1 MLVVPNKRKLVLN
14 ARNYAPIV
22 EAIPHAKVFEHEGK
36 TLTAV
41 DHGVEEVQ
49 VLRNL
54 GYKKLPSPILH
65 YYDWPA
71 RFPAMEH
78 QKHTASFLISHRRAL
93 VLSAPGSGKSI
104 SSLWAADYLLQEGVV
119 RRVLIVAP
127 LSTLKPV
134 WAKELVHHMPHRA
147 FRVITGTRDRR
158 EQLIEDEH
166 DFGIVNHDGFTTMP
180 DAFAR
185 YDLIIYDEATSLK
198 TPSSIRFKK
207 FLNHMNKY
215 NPRLWLMTG
224 TPIAQSPVDAW
235 ALAKL
240 VGSSVL
246 PRSFTGFKDLVMQKV
261 TQFKWVPRSNALDI
275 CQKVLQPSIRYD
287 LSECKELPDTV
298 FIDRECEL
306 TVAQRRAYKEMSDE
320 AVIVSANITAANA
333 AVLFQKLI
341 QISCIAYDTPV
352 LTNSGWKPI
361 QSVSSAD
368 RVWDGVE
375 WVAHDGLVDKGVR
388 PVMECYGVYMTA
400 EHEVLTVNGW
410 RQAQEV
416 LHGKPSE
423 RPDRAEVWIPHRYR
437 TQRHEH
443 GQGAESAMAVQ
454 MRLWEHS
461 DQRKPVLTVQTSDYA
476 AKLRVPSWQR
486 DTQNVLHTAV
496 QRMDGHEASV
506 PAAEG
511 QRLAQLWSAGHHCV
525 RTLARFVREFLRG
538 FARGL
543 SERANAG
550 SDRREWA
557 VLAGKLSLGYAG
569 AAGQQHTDE
578 RVHRHTEGTH
588 DRVSSSASVWGK
600 SSDAASAAMAV
611 RMERGTSF
619 VRTSAS
625 TQVFDIANAGPR
637 HRFTVLDKH
646 GAPLIVH
653 NCGACYDA
661 NKNIVHFDD
670 SDRTNALLELLSE
683 IGDKAIVYVP
693 LRNVQDKIHALLQ
706 SKSIDVEVVHGDV
719 SKTERDRIFHE
730 FQNTEK
736 ITVLLAHPKVASHGL
751 TLTRAKSIIWYA
763 PIYSLEMYE
772 QANARIRRLTTE
784 GKTTVYHLYATPF
797 EKELYRR
804 LKLKQKVLA
813 DFLNLVSGENG

>member
-1 MLVVPNKRKLVLN
+1 
-14 ARNYAPIV
+14 
-22 EAIPHAKVFEHEGK
+22 
-36 TLTAV
+36 
-41 DHGVEEVQ
+41 
-49 VLRNL
+49 
-54 GYKKLPSPILH
+54 
-65 YYDWPA
+65 
-71 RFPAMEH
+71 
-78 QKHTASFLISHRRAL
+78 
-93 VLSAPGSGKSI
+93 
-104 SSLWAADYLLQEGVV
+104 
-119 RRVLIVAP
+119 VAP

-147 FRVITGTRDRR
+147 FRVITGTRERR

-198 TPSSIRFKK
+198 NPSSIRFKK

-240 VGSSVL
+240 AGSSVL

-298 FIDRECEL
+298 FIDRECDL
-306 TVAQRRAYKEMSDE
+306 TAAQRKAYKEMSDE

-333 AVLFQKLI
+333 AVLFQKLV
-341 QISCIAYDTPV
+341 QIS
-352 LTNSGWKPI
+352 
-361 QSVSSAD
+361 
-368 RVWDGVE
+368 
-375 WVAHDGLVDKGVR
+375 
-388 PVMECYGVYMTA
+388 
-400 EHEVLTVNGW
+400 
-410 RQAQEV
+410 
-416 LHGKPSE
+416 
-423 RPDRAEVWIPHRYR
+423 
-437 TQRHEH
+437 
-443 GQGAESAMAVQ
+443 
-454 MRLWEHS
+454 
-461 DQRKPVLTVQTSDYA
+461 
-476 AKLRVPSWQR
+476 
-486 DTQNVLHTAV
+486 
-496 QRMDGHEASV
+496 
-506 PAAEG
+506 
-511 QRLAQLWSAGHHCV
+511 
-525 RTLARFVREFLRG
+525 
-538 FARGL
+538 
-543 SERANAG
+543 
-550 SDRREWA
+550 
-557 VLAGKLSLGYAG
+557 
-569 AAGQQHTDE
+569 
-578 RVHRHTEGTH
+578 
-588 DRVSSSASVWGK
+588 
-600 SSDAASAAMAV
+600 
-611 RMERGTSF
+611 
-619 VRTSAS
+619 
-625 TQVFDIANAGPR
+625 
-637 HRFTVLDKH
+637 
-646 GAPLIVH
+646 
-653 NCGACYDA
+653 CGACYDA

-706 SKSIDVEVVHGDV
+706 SKGIDVEVVHGDV

-784 GKTTVYHLYATPF
+784 GKTTVYHIYATPF